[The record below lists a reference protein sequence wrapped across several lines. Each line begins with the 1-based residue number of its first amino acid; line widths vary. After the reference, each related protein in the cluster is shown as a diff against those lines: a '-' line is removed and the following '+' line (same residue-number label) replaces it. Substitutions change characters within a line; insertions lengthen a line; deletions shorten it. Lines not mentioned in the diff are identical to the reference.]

1 MREKLGPQDNLLIY
15 YAGHGEI
22 SADRQTGYWIPSDA
36 VAGNNK
42 TWISNAAISDI
53 LNAMQARH
61 VLVVADSCYSGAM
74 TRAASPTFNA
84 ASMPADK
91 WAPWVKTMVNGRSRT
106 ALTSGGVEPV
116 PDVGAG
122 NHSFFARAFLNAL
135 TDNKKLMEAQ
145 RVFRQV
151 STSLALSTSALPQS
165 PQYAPIR
172 FAGHESGE
180 FFFEPKGGVALI
192 SDGFDRNRLVAAV
205 PGRL

>member
-1 MREKLGPQDNLLIY
+1 
-15 YAGHGEI
+15 
-22 SADRQTGYWIPSDA
+22 
-36 VAGNNK
+36 
-42 TWISNAAISDI
+42 
-53 LNAMQARH
+53 MQARH

-74 TRAASPTFNA
+74 TRASAPTFNA
-84 ASMPADK
+84 SSMPADK
-91 WAPWVKTMVNGRSRT
+91 WAPWVKNMVNGRSRT

-135 TDNKKLMEAQ
+135 TDNKKLLEAQ
-145 RVFRQV
+145 RVFREV
-151 STSLALSTSALPQS
+151 STSLALNTVNSALPQL

-180 FFFEPKGGVALI
+180 FFFLPKGGVADI
-192 SDGFDRNRLVAAV
+192 SNGFGGDRLVAVV